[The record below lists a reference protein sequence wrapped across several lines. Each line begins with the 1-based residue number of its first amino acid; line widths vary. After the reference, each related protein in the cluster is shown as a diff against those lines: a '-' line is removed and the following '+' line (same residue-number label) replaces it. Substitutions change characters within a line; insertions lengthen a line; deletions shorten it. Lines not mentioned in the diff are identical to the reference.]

1 MSKLSF
7 KTFCIEFY
15 SQHIQKPGPE
25 VFELFRTSGLLKM
38 LDSDYEDLHGMGI
51 EALMQFFD
59 EYLETDLKELMIPH
73 CGEYKMIEH
82 SLVRAVNMPKII
94 QIINKYYNISEN
106 EALQRFYQ
114 SKTAENYA
122 DEETGLYGQS
132 SLFIAGMFITEQDG
146 VVDEL
151 RFTEAS

>member
-59 EYLETDLKELMIPH
+59 EYLARELK
-73 CGEYKMIEH
+73 
-82 SLVRAVNMPKII
+82 
-94 QIINKYYNISEN
+94 Q
-106 EALQRFYQ
+106 
-114 SKTAENYA
+114 
-122 DEETGLYGQS
+122 
-132 SLFIAGMFITEQDG
+132 
-146 VVDEL
+146 
-151 RFTEAS
+151 